1 MTWFKQ
7 QRKSDTDVN
16 IGSHVDFEHL
26 GGLKIM
32 GAAVT
37 ATAAEINAG
46 LIAGI
51 TATGAD
57 LNVLTNHAGHGV
69 VHAVYHKATK
79 AEVKAGHVLVAA
91 VPARTLKV
99 LGCTMQSIG
108 GAAIT
113 ATTVDIKDTDE
124 LSIIAIPVGL
134 LTENEVVDSG
144 ASATNVFTDIG
155 LAMTAGKGIMIQDSA
170 KNNLD
175 GSTHISV
182 VVYYMV
188 VA

>member
-7 QRKSDTDVN
+7 QRKSNTDFN
-16 IGSHVDFEHL
+16 TGTTTDFEA
-26 GGLKIM
+26 GSVLKIA
-32 GAAVT
+32 GTTVT
-37 ATAAEINAG
+37 ATAAEINAQ

-69 VHAVYHKATK
+69 VHAVYHKASL

-99 LGCTMQSIG
+99 LGCTMQSLG
-108 GAAIT
+108 GAAG
-113 ATTVDIKDTDE
+113 TTTSVDIKDTDE
-124 LSIIAIPVGL
+124 LAIISFPRAL
-134 LTENEVVDSG
+134 LTEDEIVDSG
-144 ASATNVFTDIG
+144 ASATVVATDIG
-155 LAMTAGKGIMIQDSA
+155 LPMTAGKGIMIQDTVKNQLTGSA
-170 KNNLD
+170 F
-175 GSTHISV
+175 ISV